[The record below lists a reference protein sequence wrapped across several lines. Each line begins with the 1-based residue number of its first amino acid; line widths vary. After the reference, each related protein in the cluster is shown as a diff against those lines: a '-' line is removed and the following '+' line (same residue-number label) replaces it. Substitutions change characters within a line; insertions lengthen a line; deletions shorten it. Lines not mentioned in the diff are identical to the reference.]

1 MKNSEL
7 TKMLLQPQGVHLALM
22 IPSTMMIKAINGVA
36 KAIKSDDP
44 QEIETIKDISK
55 VVPGNSTKT
64 ASTMLA
70 IVRVMKNMQ
79 LPAGA
84 AGHLDVID
92 HEALN
97 NLLKRILV
105 DVAEFFSSNQKM
117 SKTSVNCQFLFFKR

>member
-79 LPAGA
+79 LQAGA